1 MHSPGTTRETT
12 AASYD
17 ELVAETPMPQ
27 SGTHLPKVLAIDDSE
42 LIHRLLQVR
51 LQYENLELHGALS
64 ALDGM
69 RVARDLHPDLI
80 LLDIEMEGMD
90 GFAVLQELKSD
101 PDLQDIPVIFIS
113 ATANMEDRVRALD
126 LGAVDF
132 VGKPFEVVELKAR
145 VRSAL
150 RVQHLLKMLAQKAQ
164 VDGLTG
170 LWNRTYFDR
179 RLAQEAS
186 EAIRHR
192 RPLSLAM
199 CDLDGFKRLNDQHG
213 HPFGDH
219 VLEVFAKILQ
229 TGRVSDVACRYGGE
243 EFGILLPNTSIAEA
257 HDVGERYRR
266 ALEATVWPGLD
277 GFSITV
283 SVGVAD
289 LASLDGNE
297 SAEELLAA
305 ADAALYRAKSAG
317 RNRVEGHAPR
327 GAAR

>member
-1 MHSPGTTRETT
+1 MHSYDGI
-12 AASYD
+12 AAP
-17 ELVAETPMPQ
+17 LVMTSVESQ
-27 SGTHLPKVLAIDDSE
+27 LPKVLAIDDSE

-64 ALDGM
+64 AADGM
-69 RVARDLHPDLI
+69 RVARELRPDVI
-80 LLDIEMEGMD
+80 LLDIEMEGKD
-90 GFAVLQELKSD
+90 GFAVLQELKAD

-113 ATANMEDRVRALD
+113 ATASMEDRVRALD
-126 LGAVDF
+126 LGAADF

-179 RLAQEAS
+179 RLAQEIS
-186 EAIRHR
+186 EAVRHR
-192 RPLSLAM
+192 RPVSLAM
-199 CDLDGFKRLNDQHG
+199 CDIDRFKRLNDQHG

-219 VLEVFAKILQ
+219 VLEEFARLLQ

-243 EFGILLPNTSIAEA
+243 EFGIILPATNGAEGVEVA
-257 HDVGERYRR
+257 ERYRR
-266 ALEATVWPGLD
+266 ALEAKEWPGID
-277 GFSITV
+277 GLTVTV

-289 LASLDGNE
+289 LASLPEGE
-297 SAEELLAA
+297 RTPEALLAA

-317 RNRVEGHAPR
+317 RNRVETHAGS
-327 GAAR
+327 GARR

>member
-1 MHSPGTTRETT
+1 MRTHYDHTV
-12 AASYD
+12 AA
-17 ELVAETPMPQ
+17 VAMTPMGSQ
-27 SGTHLPKVLAIDDSE
+27 LPKVLAIDDSE

-64 ALDGM
+64 AEEGM
-69 RVARDLHPDLI
+69 RTARILRPDVI

-90 GFAVLQELKSD
+90 GFALLQELKAD
-101 PDLQDIPVIFIS
+101 PELQDIPVIFIS
-113 ATANMEDRVRALD
+113 ATASMEDRVRALD

-170 LWNRTYFDR
+170 LWNRTYFNR
-179 RLAQEAS
+179 RLQQEVS
-186 EAIRHR
+186 EAVRHR

-199 CDLDGFKRLNDQHG
+199 CDIDNFKRLNDQHG

-219 VLEVFAKILQ
+219 VLEEFARILQ
-229 TGRVSDVACRYGGE
+229 TGRASDVACRYGGE
-243 EFGILLPNTSIAEA
+243 EFGIILSGTTGAEA
-257 HDVGERYRR
+257 LEVAERYRR
-266 ALEATVWPGLD
+266 RLETLEWPGLK
-277 GFSITV
+277 GLRVTV

-289 LASLDGNE
+289 LATLAGEQTADE
-297 SAEELLAA
+297 ILAA
-305 ADAALYRAKSAG
+305 ADAALYRAKAGG
-317 RNRVEGHAPR
+317 RNRVESNTAARPAPR
-327 GAAR
+327 